1 MSELKE
7 CPKKSGTAIINTCNR
22 IPEEVW
28 IDDED
33 FELVSKHKWY
43 KYPSCRYVRTYIDGK
58 AVSIHRLVMGASAS
72 QSIDHIN
79 GNSLDNRKCNLRF
92 CSQAENMKN
101 RKPNRKGRSPYK
113 GVVVLKNGRFRAKID
128 SDGKRV
134 ELGVYSYERDAVI
147 AYNAAAKV
155 LHGKF
160 AYMNE
165 LPPASSDPTLPP
177 VSPEDLVE
185 GEWYVVRE
193 TPRETPDWDEILKAE
208 VSPEYYG
215 GGLGFSIGYTSE
227 SPDDWIMPKDCYAI
241 YGPLRFKIGGA
252 E

>member
-1 MSELKE
+1 MSELLS
-7 CPKKSGTAIINTCNR
+7 CPRKNGTVIINTCNR

-28 IDDED
+28 VDDED

-43 KYPSCRYVRTYIDGK
+43 KYPSCRYVKAYINGK
-58 AVSIHRLVMGASAS
+58 AVSIHRLVMGASTS

-101 RKPNRKGRSPYK
+101 RKPNRNGRSPYK

-134 ELGVYSYERDAVI
+134 GLGVYSCERDAVI

-155 LHGKF
+155 LHGEF

-165 LPPASSDPTLPP
+165 LPPSSATPALPR
-177 VSPEDLVE
+177 VTPEGLVE
-185 GEWYVVRE
+185 GKMYYAKQANGDPYLVGYVGGKPTGMEHYRGWFVRMGE
-193 TPRETPDWDEILKAE
+193 AE
-208 VSPEYYG
+208 ECCHPTSTVYFGPIPEFE
-215 GGLGFSIGYTSE
+215 LEVRS
-227 SPDDWIMPKDCYAI
+227 D
-241 YGPLRFKIGGA
+241 
-252 E
+252 